1 MKTALLLVLLIV
13 APFWAYTQSSCDP
26 DQYTLVW
33 SKATDFYERYGPNQ
47 VNKQLTANFDSKKM
61 QPRMGTAL
69 IWLQR
74 KTQGLAGAKSASSY
88 QNFYPGNSHP
98 DALYTNAWY
107 QATGRLGYYYLRTSS
122 HYLTCV
128 DNSPIEIPGPAWID
142 IQFNYFN
149 QFAKPVQTT
158 DKEGVIVPVQMD
170 GRPVFSVPEKHSSNG
185 RIDYYEFPG
194 EVPDYVV
201 DYSRMWFYHA
211 FVVRNSDK
219 PLFISVTQRD
229 YLNYYLK
236 QMERFYLDFKKILGQ
251 SAPTNSLQ
259 DILAEKD
266 ERIAEIKR
274 LTEEGA
280 YGYSKD
286 NLANRLQ
293 KAEEFYQTKL
303 EEEKNKTSGGNSE
316 VDQEYQESVRLIK
329 DYLNS
334 EPESILS
341 KPIGEIETNPTHEI
355 SLTASVLEKLKAP
368 KPERGWSK
376 NTQFA
381 FINPE
386 YFDKSLAPD
395 VPQFIAVEITN
406 NENRHKHLNELAY
419 RLRKDWDFAELLQ
432 LLGNTGPQTFLATAE
447 AKPKGGD
454 NFLDK
459 LDELP
464 ALGFVLPPLS
474 MPMGGMLGD
483 VFPKRSYSSQKLT
496 IQFPERSPALD
507 ALPKVQ
513 TQAEYI
519 KYLES
524 LKTSVEGAMSGQSL
538 SASDNL
544 VKTQKISTSEDYSR
558 NAIGVWF
565 SGNPSIALQLHS
577 KASLVD
583 PENGLSANNF
593 AVHLQ
598 KSGYPEKALPI
609 LNYWLN
615 RYPENS
621 LVLGNAAS
629 AYYFLGDIQS
639 AMKLA
644 QKTVELDSLHPNANK
659 ILAFGHYRAG
669 NKKLCAGALGRSLKS
684 SYDEEAVALLQEVDP
699 DWDISDLIYEGR
711 KKKSALKLFDEFR
724 LPAPI
729 SSLDEAEDQ
738 AETIEKALSTIAGT
752 LEGIQRQKEKNEQ
765 DPTKAPFDLSVIA
778 QAVMNQGSFTELQLL
793 AQTVVTESW
802 NKYHKQYGEEG
813 QYLEKKI
820 KEQYSKYTIAL
831 GEIIKKRNNAMD
843 MLEGGTPEEEVK
855 LMQIQKEACLDQ
867 NKALESFYSATHQ
880 IIGQFASRMELIS
893 REHYNTLAYW
903 MPIWMQSTEAAD
915 VLGLQQSYLQD
926 MRNILVQYPIY
937 FPQDCDIFST
947 DEEEEIL
954 GPLMVWED
962 KFCPIKFV
970 VGMGVAKAGL
980 TCNTI
985 SISAGEGIQGE
996 IEFKLNENW
1005 DSVEEITVG
1014 GGIGASWNLG
1024 ARGIFEVEAGVSN
1037 KGYLKFGRN
1046 SATKEWMY
1054 TPIDIGAKT
1063 EINAVGKVATKYEF
1077 EVKVV
1082 EMAIGLRSGV
1092 KADGLIAQL
1101 PVLK

>member
-1 MKTALLLVLLIV
+1 MKTALILFLLAF
-13 APFWAYTQSSCDP
+13 APFWAYTQSSCDL
-26 DQYTLVW
+26 DQYTLIW
-33 SKATDFYERYGPNQ
+33 SKATDFYENYGPNQ

-61 QPRMGTAL
+61 QPRMAMAL
-69 IWLQR
+69 GWLQR
-74 KTQGLAGAKSASSY
+74 KTQGLTGSKRAISY

-98 DALYTNAWY
+98 EALYTNAWY
-107 QATGRLGYYYLRTSS
+107 QATGRLGYYFLRTSS
-122 HYLTCV
+122 HYLACE
-128 DNSPIEIPGPAWID
+128 DNKPIEIPGPAWID

-149 QFAKPVQTT
+149 QFAKPVQTS
-158 DKEGVIVPVQMD
+158 DKEGVIVPVQMED
-170 GRPVFSVPEKHSSNG
+170 RPVFSVPEKHSSNG

-201 DYSRMWFYHA
+201 DYSRTWFYHA
-211 FVVRNSDK
+211 FLVRNSDK
-219 PLFISVTQRD
+219 PLFIPVTQRD
-229 YLNYYLK
+229 YLNYYLV
-236 QMERFYLDFKKILGQ
+236 QMEQFYLEFKKILGQ
-251 SAPTNSLQ
+251 SAPVNNVQ

-274 LTEEGA
+274 LTEEEA
-280 YGYSKD
+280 YGYSKE

-303 EEEKNKTSGGNSE
+303 EEEKSKTSGGNSE
-316 VDQEYQESVRLIK
+316 VDKEYQESVRLIK

-341 KPIGEIETNPTHEI
+341 KPISEIETNPTHEI

-381 FINPE
+381 FINPA

-395 VPQFIAVEITN
+395 VPQFITLEITN

-454 NFLDK
+454 NYLEK

-464 ALGFVLPPLS
+464 PLGFSLPPLT
-474 MPMGGMLGD
+474 MPMDGMLGN
-483 VFPKRSYSSQKLT
+483 VFPKRSYSSQKLA
-496 IQFPERSPALD
+496 IRFPERSPALD

-519 KYLES
+519 QYLES
-524 LKTSVEGAMSGQSL
+524 LKASVERAMSEQSL
-538 SASDNL
+538 SVSNNL

-558 NAIGVWF
+558 NAIGVWL

-629 AYYFLGDIQS
+629 AYYFLGDIQE

-644 QKTVELDSLHPNANK
+644 QKAVELDSLHPNANK
-659 ILAFGHYRAG
+659 ILAFGHYRTG
-669 NKKLCAGALGRSLKS
+669 NKKLCAGALARGLKS

-699 DWDISDLIYEGR
+699 EWDISELIYEGR
-711 KKKSALKLFDEFR
+711 KKKSALQLLDEFR

-729 SSLDEAEDQ
+729 SYLDEAEDQ
-738 AETIEKALSTIAGT
+738 AETIEKALSSIAGT
-752 LEGIQRQKEKNEQ
+752 LEGISPAKREK
-765 DPTKAPFDLSVIA
+765 
-778 QAVMNQGSFTELQLL
+778 
-793 AQTVVTESW
+793 
-802 NKYHKQYGEEG
+802 
-813 QYLEKKI
+813 
-820 KEQYSKYTIAL
+820 
-831 GEIIKKRNNAMD
+831 
-843 MLEGGTPEEEVK
+843 
-855 LMQIQKEACLDQ
+855 
-867 NKALESFYSATHQ
+867 
-880 IIGQFASRMELIS
+880 
-893 REHYNTLAYW
+893 
-903 MPIWMQSTEAAD
+903 
-915 VLGLQQSYLQD
+915 
-926 MRNILVQYPIY
+926 
-937 FPQDCDIFST
+937 
-947 DEEEEIL
+947 
-954 GPLMVWED
+954 
-962 KFCPIKFV
+962 
-970 VGMGVAKAGL
+970 
-980 TCNTI
+980 
-985 SISAGEGIQGE
+985 
-996 IEFKLNENW
+996 
-1005 DSVEEITVG
+1005 
-1014 GGIGASWNLG
+1014 
-1024 ARGIFEVEAGVSN
+1024 
-1037 KGYLKFGRN
+1037 
-1046 SATKEWMY
+1046 
-1054 TPIDIGAKT
+1054 
-1063 EINAVGKVATKYEF
+1063 
-1077 EVKVV
+1077 
-1082 EMAIGLRSGV
+1082 
-1092 KADGLIAQL
+1092 
-1101 PVLK
+1101 